1 MNSYFDQFL
10 YGNGEWR
17 SLTLLLIIFIIRV
30 RSWLCFLAV
39 VFFRSFQG
47 GSSKVVSLGSS
58 ASSMM
63 QQVSSKESDAVGF
76 FSFPASDPSFIPS
89 CFSMNSRVVQRH
101 RFYFPPFPELACASC
116 LMENYTS

>member
-1 MNSYFDQFL
+1 MGMECCKLLCMELNSI
-10 YGNGEWR
+10 G
-17 SLTLLLIIFIIRV
+17 TLQNTN
-30 RSWLCFLAV
+30 SSV
-39 VFFRSFQG
+39 VGKG

-76 FSFPASDPSFIPS
+76 FSFTASDPSFISS

-116 LMENYTS
+116 FMENYTS